1 MSVNCTHTYAK
12 LAVSEAAF
20 LEILAKLRDAGYTD
34 QFHLDD
40 GAITID
46 MHGLALVQEG
56 AGSSEQKPG

>member
-20 LEILAKLRDAGYTD
+20 LEILAKLRDAGYSD
-34 QFHLDD
+34 QFHEED

-46 MHGLALVQEG
+46 MHGLALVREDE
-56 AGSSEQKPG
+56 GSSKRGT